1 MSHRVSCGQD
11 IGVSDT
17 IGSIYSI
24 YENHKKG
31 MGIAGIALLSIP
43 YMYTIYAEG
52 GGTTVTAVTSL
63 INPLLK
69 QGVGLPLF
77 AGLLSKDEVD
87 GDRALLLTRVSTR
100 SQGNNSS
107 KSSQRESLEEATREN
122 DLKVVDVLEAEESGA
137 EIERDQLNEV
147 LERAQDDEYDVLMV
161 YELDRLSR
169 ADPWDTQS
177 YLRDLRDAG
186 VTLYCDSYGYFD
198 WTEHYDFEILGREA
212 SFARRWLERLHRG
225 AAEGYRQKLKNR
237 EWPYG
242 SKPPVGYTIDED
254 RKIHLDSDYGQFIP
268 RFFDI
273 YVETENRRETYR
285 RLNST
290 LEENGLGRI
299 SYSQVKTLL
308 TSELCIGKLS
318 HDGEVVA
325 ECSELKMVDKDR
337 FHEVQSILSGQ
348 ESHTSSPDIPEFI
361 GEATQKYGI
370 DFVMNLF
377 KSFKPFRCRQ
387 CDGDLK
393 REGTKE
399 LWGVNFPKYECQ
411 SCEYQGPLVTEE
423 ELKKIHQT
431 LPLRCPFCSATED
444 FETTRLREMG
454 TKFDHAY
461 SCKNCGLSFAC
472 DLGPNRIVRHFKYPN
487 LGFEVDEQDDDDEED
502 DDDDDPQSA
511 IGDFG
516 DP

>member
-1 MSHRVSCGQD
+1 MSR
-11 IGVSDT
+11 GVSHDQDTGVSKT

-24 YENHKKG
+24 YKKHKKG

-43 YMYTIYAEG
+43 YMYTIYTEG
-52 GGTTVTAVTSL
+52 SGTTVTNAASL
-63 INPLLK
+63 IYPLLK
-69 QGVGLPLF
+69 EGIGLPLF
-77 AGLLSKDEVD
+77 VGLHRKDEVN
-87 GDRALLLTRVSTR
+87 GDRALLMTRVSTR

-107 KSSQRESLEEATREN
+107 KSSQRESLEEAAREN

-137 EIERDQLNEV
+137 KIERDQLNEV
-147 LERAQDDEYDVLMV
+147 LDRAQNDRYDILMV

-212 SFARRWLERLHRG
+212 AFAHRWLERLHEG
-225 AAEGYRQKLKNR
+225 SAEGCRQKLKNKK
-237 EWPYG
+237 WPHG
-242 SKPPVGYTIDED
+242 PNIPVGYTIDEE
-254 RKIHLDSDYGQFIP
+254 RKVKLDSDYGPFIS
-268 RFFDI
+268 RFFEV
-273 YVETENRRETYR
+273 YAKTENRKETYR
-285 RLNST
+285 RLKST
-290 LEENGLGRI
+290 FEEKGI
-299 SYSQVKTLL
+299 DTVSYKSVKTLL
-308 TSELCIGKLS
+308 TSKLCIGKLCYK
-318 HDGEVVA
+318 GEVVA
-325 ECSELKMVDKDR
+325 EFSELKAVDKDL

-348 ESHTSSPDIPEFI
+348 ENHTSSPDIPEVI
-361 GEATQKYGI
+361 GDAAQKYGI

-377 KSFKPFRCRQ
+377 ESFKPFRCRQ

-399 LWGVNFPKYECQ
+399 LWGVKFPKYECQ

-431 LPLRCPFCSATED
+431 LPLRCPFCSATEE

-454 TKFDHAY
+454 TKFDY
-461 SCKNCGLSFAC
+461 FYTCEDCGLSFGC
-472 DLGPNRIVRHFKYPN
+472 DLGPNQMTRRFDYPN
-487 LGFEVDEQDDDDEED
+487 LGFEVGDDDDDDSD

-511 IGDFG
+511 IGDFC